1 VGTAYENAQT
11 SWDAGAGVAAP
22 PVPPDAPLPASGQQ
36 AVAGGEGGDEWDVVR
51 LTAGRALE
59 TVEVER
65 DITNVFNTRNTLS
78 QRLADAAKRKDERM
92 AAKAAQDWIKSEV
105 QLNRLFA
112 RYQRHINERNAL
124 VEHLENASPT
134 VAV

>member
-1 VGTAYENAQT
+1 MGTVYENAQT
-11 SWDAGAGVAAP
+11 SWDAGAGAAAP
-22 PVPPDAPLPASGQQ
+22 PAPPDAPLPASGQQ
-36 AVAGGEGGDEWDVVR
+36 PAAIGEPADEWDVVR
-51 LTAGRALE
+51 LTAGRAME

-78 QRLADAAKRKDERM
+78 KRLTDAAKRKDEMM
-92 AAKAAQDWIKSEV
+92 ASKAAQDWIKSEI

-112 RYQRHINERNAL
+112 RYEKHIIERNAL